1 MLLVNRYLN
10 ISYHTDNTTIVVSY
24 KDIAQVREITNN
36 SPVLIPIMTES
47 VVISCDAEGGK
58 WSYRQSTGAR
68 LTGVANLITID
79 LFTLEYVLRFECTK
93 RDSSGSNRNIHN
105 VDIFAVGELYERL
118 N

>member
-1 MLLVNRYLN
+1 MN

-24 KDIAQVREITNN
+24 KDIVHVREITNN
-36 SPVLIPIMTES
+36 NPVIIPIMTES

-58 WSYRQSTGAR
+58 WTYRQSTGAR
-68 LTGVANLITID
+68 LTGVANPITID

-93 RDSSGSNRNIHN
+93 RDSLGSNRNIHK
-105 VDIFAVGELYERL
+105 VDILAVGELYERL